1 MPALLTRLSG
11 HLSTGPWVRRPA
23 FSRASG
29 HSGSTDP
36 GSDALP
42 PQLRRCGKARA
53 LRKLDERGATNL
65 CIACPAVGNASD
77 PQRGEAF
84 PRLVPGFIGRLR
96 GIKQG
101 QRGCRHIMI
110 GKIIVK
116 QLLEARPYQRLKKEL
131 IRGNRL
137 PTVIEIDPLPD
148 SPAWTGCPV
157 TPARG
162 FEPGS
167 DHLDTISCRSSELRA
182 PSAPSESELSTLTRH
197 VEFRSPPA

>member
-65 CIACPAVGNASD
+65 CIACPAAGNAPD
-77 PQRGEAF
+77 PQRSQAF
-84 PRLVPGFIGRLR
+84 PRLLPGFIGRQSSL
-96 GIKQG
+96 KQG
-101 QRGCRHIMI
+101 QRRCRHIMI

-116 QLLEARPYQRLKKEL
+116 QLLEARPQQRLKKEL

-167 DHLDTISCRSSELRA
+167 DHLDTI
-182 PSAPSESELSTLTRH
+182 
-197 VEFRSPPA
+197 